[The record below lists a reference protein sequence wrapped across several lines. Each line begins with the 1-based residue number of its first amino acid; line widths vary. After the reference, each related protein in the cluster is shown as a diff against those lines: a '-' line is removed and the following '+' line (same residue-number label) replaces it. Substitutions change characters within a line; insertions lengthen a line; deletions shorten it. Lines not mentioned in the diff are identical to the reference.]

1 MTIKTKSSSEMERN
15 NRVAMYAHLIE
26 VVIMDI
32 MILAQAFRSGT
43 GITSAVIISIIGIAP
58 VIAEFITWSRNHEN
72 YAIKHLVPIGYAV
85 FYTFALFTSSS
96 IAMFTFA
103 LPMIFVVSL
112 YNEFRLMFLVN
123 FGVILES
130 IIAVILGAK
139 TGGYGYLGTNVAA
152 IQITTVVIT
161 GVYACVLALT
171 TKANAQQ
178 KVDNISEAKEKSEE
192 LLHEISEMSATLQ
205 NGISEIYTDLEK
217 LSTASKATQAT
228 MG

>member
-58 VIAEFITWSRNHEN
+58 VI
-72 YAIKHLVPIGYAV
+72 
-85 FYTFALFTSSS
+85 
-96 IAMFTFA
+96 A

-205 NGISEIYTDLEK
+205 NGMMLQVKSLKVCQRPLKFFHREVLILNSLLK
-217 LSTASKATQAT
+217 LLTYL
-228 MG
+228 

>member
-85 FYTFALFTSSS
+85 F
-96 IAMFTFA
+96 
-103 LPMIFVVSL
+103 L
-112 YNEFRLMFLVN
+112 Y
-123 FGVILES
+123 IC
-130 IIAVILGAK
+130 IIYIIK
-139 TGGYGYLGTNVAA
+139 YCH
-152 IQITTVVIT
+152 
-161 GVYACVLALT
+161 VYIC
-171 TKANAQQ
+171 
-178 KVDNISEAKEKSEE
+178 
-192 LLHEISEMSATLQ
+192 
-205 NGISEIYTDLEK
+205 
-217 LSTASKATQAT
+217 TAYDIRSFII
-228 MG
+228 